1 MFITLTEERHI
12 GFCQIRNQITNS
24 RNNEVKEIP
33 NLNYV
38 YGDRDEPEEFKKL
51 LADLSGRL
59 GICKDNKLWKLVVDF
74 CAYNK
79 KHVEV

>member
-1 MFITLTEERHI
+1 LVL
-12 GFCQIRNQITNS
+12 CQIRNQITNN

-59 GICKDNKLWKLVVDF
+59 GICKDKKLWKLVVDF